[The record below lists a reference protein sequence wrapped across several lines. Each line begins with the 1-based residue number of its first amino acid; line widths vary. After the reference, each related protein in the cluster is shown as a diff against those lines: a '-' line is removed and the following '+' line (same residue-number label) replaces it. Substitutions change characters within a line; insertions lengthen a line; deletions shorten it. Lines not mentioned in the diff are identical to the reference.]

1 MGRLGAHTE
10 NQAQLNEPLT
20 IAEALARATD
30 RLRASSTTPR
40 LDAELL
46 LAHVLA
52 WPRARLLAEGRA
64 PLPSGHAGAFGAL
77 IERRAALEPVAYLVG
92 HREFYGLDFAV
103 DRRVLVP
110 RPETELLVE
119 LALAAASA
127 SRKPKRERATA
138 PVSSPFVSASSPFV
152 IGDIGTG
159 SGCIAVALAC
169 HLPGAQLIAVDI
181 SPGALAL
188 ARLNAERHGVAG
200 RIAFRQGDLLAP
212 LDAPVDL
219 LVSNPPYTVLD
230 EIDPGV
236 RRYEP
241 HLALDGGSDGLD
253 LYRRLLAAAP
263 GALRLGGAVLLEIGA
278 MQGAAVAEL
287 ARQAFPQAQVAIH
300 RDLAGHDRV
309 VVADTSYAPA
319 ARCV

>member
-1 MGRLGAHTE
+1 MCT
-10 NQAQLNEPLT
+10 
-20 IAEALARATD
+20 
-30 RLRASSTTPR
+30 S
-40 LDAELL
+40 
-46 LAHVLA
+46 
-52 WPRARLLAEGRA
+52 
-64 PLPSGHAGAFGAL
+64 
-77 IERRAALEPVAYLVG
+77 
-92 HREFYGLDFAV
+92 
-103 DRRVLVP
+103 
-110 RPETELLVE
+110 
-119 LALAAASA
+119 
-127 SRKPKRERATA
+127 
-138 PVSSPFVSASSPFV
+138 
-152 IGDIGTG
+152 
-159 SGCIAVALAC
+159 AC